1 MAKPN
6 SIENK
11 YYVEIDKDILE
22 STGEVKI
29 IGSPI
34 NVAEQLQRVPRGGFE
49 IAYMSALFDIFD
61 KLGNQK
67 IKVLKY
73 ILKNKDGMN
82 CLNMTNTAIAEAIP
96 CARKTVVETM
106 NILKDAG
113 VITRKGTVLR
123 ISPRVV
129 VKGSQQ
135 KEGYIM
141 RKLVEENEGFK
152 VINGNVAIEAV
163 GE

>member
-1 MAKPN
+1 
-6 SIENK
+6 
-11 YYVEIDKDILE
+11 
-22 STGEVKI
+22 
-29 IGSPI
+29 
-34 NVAEQLQRVPRGGFE
+34 
-49 IAYMSALFDIFD
+49 
-61 KLGNQK
+61 
-67 IKVLKY
+67 
-73 ILKNKDGMN
+73 MN